1 MQTVLLWDDIQP
13 TAQRFHIRGK
23 ESFGVAEVL
32 VQVYFKILVIAI
44 VNLHDSLCEEW
55 GSHAHQ
61 AALWRCGGP
70 DIHLRS
76 RWVPRKPPSNLGDL
90 PRVTSSHRININ
102 SQKRGCWVTCTLLS
116 AC

>member
-1 MQTVLLWDDIQP
+1 M
-13 TAQRFHIRGK
+13 
-23 ESFGVAEVL
+23 AEVL

-76 RWVPRKPPSNLGDL
+76 RWVPRKPPSSLGDL

-102 SQKRGCWVTCTLLS
+102 SQKRGCWAARQFSFPLWSLHTVSTAATTIS
-116 AC
+116 TP